1 MQELTLRLRMFFSL
15 SLLTV
20 ILFGCVQTD
29 VPADPVDTVPKVQ
42 TNNTPTKVALLIP
55 LTSEDQGIDQL
66 AMNLEKSAQLA
77 LTKIESSSLELT
89 TYDTQGTPE
98 GAFQAA
104 SRAIGDG
111 NNVILGP
118 LFSDSTRAIAPLVNI
133 RGVPVLSFSNDAMVA
148 GGNIFILGQSFE
160 DSANR
165 MVQYVSSQGKANG
178 IIVSSDSRS
187 DSRGMDALMEA
198 TTNAGFEIIQTI
210 SYELSQPGSLN
221 AVEEIVLAV
230 ETFEPEVVFLTGNT
244 AGAVTLIAELLNERN
259 IPKDIILVGIERW
272 DIPEVALSVKGL
284 QGSIFPIPDPN
295 QSIIFSNNYQY
306 EYEEIPHPLAG
317 LPYDGII
324 ALDELMTEKGSGAIT
339 RSLILNSGEFFGSTG
354 PFKFNRSG
362 ITERSLAI
370 ARIENQRTTIVD
382 KAPRSL
388 TNPPFEL
395 PEN

>member
-1 MQELTLRLRMFFSL
+1 MQELTTRLRMFFSL
-15 SLLTV
+15 SLLTI

-29 VPADPVDTVPKVQ
+29 VPDVPVPKVQ
-42 TNNTPTKVALLIP
+42 KNNTPTKVALLIP

-89 TYDTQGTPE
+89 TYDTQGTP

-111 NNVILGP
+111 NSVILGP

-165 MVQYVSSQGKANG
+165 MVQYISSQGKVSG

-221 AVEEIVLAV
+221 AVEQIVLAV
-230 ETFEPEVVFLTGNT
+230 ETFEPEVIFLTGNT

-259 IPKDIILVGIERW
+259 IPEDIILVGIERW

-295 QSIIFSNNYQY
+295 QSTIFSNNYQY
-306 EYEEIPHPLAG
+306 LYEEIPHPLAG

-324 ALDELMTEKGSGAIT
+324 ALDELMTENGSGVIS
-339 RSLILNSGEFFGSTG
+339 RSSILNSGEFFGSTG

-370 ARIENQRTTIVD
+370 AKIENQRMTIVD

-388 TNPPFEL
+388 ANSPLEL
-395 PEN
+395 LEN

>member
-1 MQELTLRLRMFFSL
+1 MQELTTRLRMFFSL
-15 SLLTV
+15 SLLTI
-20 ILFGCVQTD
+20 ILFGCVQTE
-29 VPADPVDTVPKVQ
+29 VPDDPIPKVQ

-111 NNVILGP
+111 NSVILGP

-165 MVQYVSSQGKANG
+165 MVQYVSSQGKVNG

-230 ETFEPEVVFLTGNT
+230 ETFEPEVIFLTGNT

-259 IPKDIILVGIERW
+259 IPEDIILVGIERW

-295 QSIIFSNNYQY
+295 QSTIFSNNYQY

-324 ALDELMTEKGSGAIT
+324 ALDELITENGSGVIS
-339 RSLILNSGEFFGSTG
+339 RSSILNSGEFFGSTG

-370 ARIENQRTTIVD
+370 AKIENQRTTIVD

-388 TNPPFEL
+388 SNPPLEL
-395 PEN
+395 LEN

>member
-1 MQELTLRLRMFFSL
+1 MQELTTRLRMFFSL
-15 SLLTV
+15 SLLTI

-29 VPADPVDTVPKVQ
+29 VPDESVPKVQ

-55 LTSEDQGIDQL
+55 LTSEDPGIDQL

-77 LTKIESSSLELT
+77 LTKVESSSLELT

-111 NNVILGP
+111 NSVILGP

-165 MVQYVSSQGKANG
+165 MVQYVSSQGKVNG

-230 ETFEPEVVFLTGNT
+230 ETFEPEVIFLTGNT
-244 AGAVTLIAELLNERN
+244 AGAVTLIAELLNERD
-259 IPKDIILVGIERW
+259 IPEDIILVGIERW

-306 EYEEIPHPLAG
+306 VYEEIPHPLAG
-317 LPYDGII
+317 LTYDGII
-324 ALDELMTEKGSGAIT
+324 ALDELMTENGTGVIS
-339 RSLILNSGEFFGSTG
+339 RNSILNSGEFFGSTG

-370 ARIENQRTTIVD
+370 AKIENQRTTIVD

-388 TNPPFEL
+388 SNPPLDL

>member
-1 MQELTLRLRMFFSL
+1 MQELTTRLRMFFSL
-15 SLLTV
+15 SLLTI

-29 VPADPVDTVPKVQ
+29 VPDESVPKVQ

-55 LTSEDQGIDQL
+55 LTSEDPGIDQL

-77 LTKIESSSLELT
+77 LTKVESSSLELT

-111 NNVILGP
+111 NSVILGP

-165 MVQYVSSQGKANG
+165 MVQYVSSQGKVNG

-198 TTNAGFEIIQTI
+198 TTNAGFEIIQRI

-230 ETFEPEVVFLTGNT
+230 ETFEPEVIFLTGNT
-244 AGAVTLIAELLNERN
+244 AGAVTLIAELLNERD
-259 IPKDIILVGIERW
+259 IPEDIILVGIERW

-306 EYEEIPHPLAG
+306 VYEEIPHPLAG
-317 LPYDGII
+317 LTYDGII
-324 ALDELMTEKGSGAIT
+324 ALDELMTENGTGVIS
-339 RSLILNSGEFFGSTG
+339 RNSILNSGEFFGSTG

-370 ARIENQRTTIVD
+370 AKIENQRTTIVD

-388 TNPPFEL
+388 SNPPLDL